1 MSLCGFN
8 RSTRLGW
15 VSLARRLRNAL
26 GALVLCSAL
35 LGWAQGC
42 ATSSS
47 GHERVHVVKKGENL
61 YRISKRYGVSVDS
74 VKRLNGIWDVTELQ
88 IGSRLRIPPGGKGS
102 GWGSSSASSSSS
114 ASGKK
119 PPTSSYNKKVSF
131 SWPVKGKVTSSYGRR
146 NGRLHEGIDI
156 QTQWGTQVQASAPGR
171 VIYSGNGMRD
181 YGNVVILRHE
191 GAYTTVYAHNSKN
204 LVKKGQFIN
213 RGQKI
218 ALVGKT
224 GNVHAK
230 LPILHFEV
238 LVSKQPVDPMS
249 YLR

>member
-1 MSLCGFN
+1 MSLCGFD
-8 RSTRLGW
+8 RSTRLGGIG
-15 VSLARRLRNAL
+15 LGRRLRNAL
-26 GALVLCSAL
+26 GVLVLCSAL

-42 ATSSS
+42 ATSPS
-47 GHERVHVVKKGENL
+47 GSERVHVVKKGENL
-61 YRISKRYGVSVDS
+61 YRISKRYGVSVAS
-74 VKRLNGIWDVTELQ
+74 VKRLNGIGNVTELQ
-88 IGSRLRIPPGGKGS
+88 IGTRLRIPHRGQGS
-102 GWGSSSASSSSS
+102 NWGSSASST
-114 ASGKK
+114 SGKK
-119 PPTSSYNKKVSF
+119 PTSSSYDKNVSF
-131 SWPVKGKVTSSYGRR
+131 SWPLKGKVTSSYGRR

-156 QTQWGTQVQASAPGR
+156 QTKWGTEVKASAPGR

-204 LVKKGQFIN
+204 LVKKGQFID

-224 GNVHAK
+224 GNVKAK

-238 LVSKQPVDPMS
+238 LVRKQPVDPMS
-249 YLR
+249 YLQ

>member
-1 MSLCGFN
+1 MSLCGFD
-8 RSTRLGW
+8 RPTRLGR
-15 VSLARRLRNAL
+15 VERTRRLGRAFA
-26 GALVLCSAL
+26 ALVLCTGL

-47 GHERVHVVKKGENL
+47 NKERIHVVKKGENL

-74 VKRLNGIWDVTELQ
+74 IKRLNGIRNVTEVQ
-88 IGSRLRIPPGGKGS
+88 IGTRLRIPP
-102 GWGSSSASSSSS
+102 WGRESDWNGTPTKTVKS
-114 ASGKK
+114 K
-119 PPTSSYNKKVSF
+119 PPASSYNKKVKF
-131 SWPVKGKVTSSYGRR
+131 SWPVRGKVTSSYGRR

-156 QTQWGTQVQASAPGR
+156 QSKWGTQVKASAPGR

-181 YGNVVILRHE
+181 YGNVVIIRHE

-204 LVKKGQFIN
+204 LVKKGQFID

-218 ALVGKT
+218 AVVGKT
-224 GNVHAK
+224 GNVKAS

-238 LVSKQPVDPMS
+238 LVRKEPVDPMG

>member
-1 MSLCGFN
+1 MSLCGFD
-8 RSTRLGW
+8 RPTRLGW
-15 VSLARRLRNAL
+15 VSLARQLRKAL
-26 GALVLCSAL
+26 GVLVLCSAL
-35 LGWAQGC
+35 LGWSQGC

-47 GHERVHVVKKGENL
+47 SHERVHVVKKGENL
-61 YRISKRYGVSVDS
+61 YRISKRYGVSVAS

-88 IGSRLRIPPGGKGS
+88 IGQRLRIPPSGKGS
-102 GWGSSSASSSSS
+102 AWGSSSSS
-114 ASGKK
+114 ASNKK
-119 PPTSSYNKKVSF
+119 QPTSSYDKKVSF
-131 SWPVKGKVTSSYGRR
+131 SWPIKGKVTSSYGRR

-156 QTQWGTQVQASAPGR
+156 QTQWGTEVQASAPGR

-238 LVSKQPVDPMS
+238 LVRKQPVDPMS